1 MVTTTALVGIA
12 AGVPLGL
19 LIGRLLWRTVA
30 QGMNITPSVVAQLTT
45 VGLASVGALVV
56 ANLVGLVPAALAAP
70 RSAGTDLRSE

>member
-19 LIGRLLWRTVA
+19 LIGRLLWRRVA
-30 QGMNITPSVVAQLTT
+30 QGMNITPSVVAPLTT